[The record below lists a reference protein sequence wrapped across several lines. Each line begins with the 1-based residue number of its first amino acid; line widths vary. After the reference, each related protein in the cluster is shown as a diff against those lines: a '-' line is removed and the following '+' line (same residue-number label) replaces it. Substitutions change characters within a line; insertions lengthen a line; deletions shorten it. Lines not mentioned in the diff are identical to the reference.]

1 VVVVKA
7 FKVVED
13 ATFMRMKMASR
24 STLST
29 EEDETQ

>member
-1 VVVVKA
+1 VVVKA
-7 FKVVED
+7 PKVVED
-13 ATFMRMKMASR
+13 ATFIRLKMAYR